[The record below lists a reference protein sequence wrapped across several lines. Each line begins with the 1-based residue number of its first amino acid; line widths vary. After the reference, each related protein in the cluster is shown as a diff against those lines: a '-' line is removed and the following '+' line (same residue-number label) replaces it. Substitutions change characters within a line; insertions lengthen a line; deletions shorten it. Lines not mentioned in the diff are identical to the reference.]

1 MQEAEAGDLSDCR
14 ILAGLP
20 DAEMALLQKNAEWW
34 SYEEGEQFFRQ
45 GDPGTEMMFLLD
57 GRVRVLIHAASG
69 QDVAFSEVGVGG
81 HFGELSTLD
90 GGSRSASVIAIQ
102 TSVAALVGRDSILRA
117 MSAFPPFALNLLQDC
132 ARMLRRSNERVVGLS
147 TKSGIQRVYDEIL
160 RLVEPSPLGDGSW
173 LIPSIPAHR
182 DIAIWSGTTTDT
194 VARAIGQLTSIG
206 IVKRRNRTLQILD
219 RRHIEKLAN
228 TGVEEQ
234 F

>member
-1 MQEAEAGDLSDCR
+1 
-14 ILAGLP
+14 
-20 DAEMALLQKNAEWW
+20 
-34 SYEEGEQFFRQ
+34 
-45 GDPGTEMMFLLD
+45 MMFLLS
-57 GRVRVLIHAASG
+57 GRARVLIHTASG
-69 QDVAFSEVGVGG
+69 QDVAFADVSPGG

-102 TSVAALVGRDSILRA
+102 PSEVAVVERDAILRA
-117 MSAFPPFALNLLQDC
+117 MAKFPPFALNLLQDC
-132 ARMLRRSNERVVGLS
+132 SRMLRRSNERVVGLS

-173 LIPSIPAHR
+173 LIPSIPAHK
-182 DIAIWSGTTTDT
+182 DIAIWSGTTSDT

-228 TGVEEQ
+228 TGLEEQ

>member
-1 MQEAEAGDLSDCR
+1 
-14 ILAGLP
+14 
-20 DAEMALLQKNAEWW
+20 
-34 SYEEGEQFFRQ
+34 
-45 GDPGTEMMFLLD
+45 
-57 GRVRVLIHAASG
+57 
-69 QDVAFSEVGVGG
+69 
-81 HFGELSTLD
+81 
-90 GGSRSASVIAIQ
+90 
-102 TSVAALVGRDSILRA
+102 
-117 MSAFPPFALNLLQDC
+117 
-132 ARMLRRSNERVVGLS
+132 MLRRSNERVVGLS

-160 RLVEPSPLGDGSW
+160 RLVEPSPMGDGSW

-228 TGVEEQ
+228 SGLEEQ

>member
-1 MQEAEAGDLSDCR
+1 MQVTAAGDLSDCR

-20 DAEMALLQKNAEWW
+20 ETQMALLQNNAEWR
-34 SYEEGEQFFRQ
+34 SYGEGEQFFRQ
-45 GDPGTEMMFLLD
+45 GDAGTDMMFLLE
-57 GRVRVLIHAASG
+57 GRARVLIHAASG
-69 QDVAFSEVGVGG
+69 QDVAFSEIGPGG

-90 GGSRSASVIAIQ
+90 GGSRSASVVAIQ
-102 TSVAALVGRDSILRA
+102 SSMVAVVGRDAILQA

-132 ARMLRRSNERVVGLS
+132 ARLLRRSNERVVGLS

-160 RLVEPSPLGDGSW
+160 RLVEPSPMGDGSW
-173 LIPSIPAHR
+173 LIPNIPAHK
-182 DIAIWSGTTTDT
+182 DIAIWSGTTTET